1 MAENSDR
8 LMRAVFELLLAV
20 GGILMF
26 RFPASFARINW
37 MQKEPTPS
45 YIALV
50 RWMGLVAAI
59 LLVISAISDI
69 AS

>member
-1 MAENSDR
+1 M
-8 LMRAVFELLLAV
+8 LAVFELLLAV

-26 RFPASFARINW
+26 RFPESVARMNW

-50 RWMGLVAAI
+50 RWMGLLAAI

-69 AS
+69 AG